1 MQGADGVLLG
11 KVFVIYDLG
20 ASRVNDFV
28 VVCRGFRFVVIVVW
42 LVRVGLG
49 RVSRFVAVVITAATS
64 GSNANGHEDCQGE
77 VCQFHA
83 VCTFNC

>member
-11 KVFVIYDLG
+11 EVFVIYDLG

-28 VVCRGFRFVVIVVW
+28 VVCRRGWLVVVIVR

-49 RVSRFVAVVITAATS
+49 RVSRFVAVVITAATA